1 VSEIEFRSVS
11 KSFGEKKVLKNLS
24 FLIRPGECFT
34 ILGPSGCGKTIV
46 VRLIAGFET
55 PDEGTIRIGTTTVAD
70 GSKGYALPPENR
82 NIGVVFQDYAVWPH
96 MTVLENVLYPL
107 KMQKVP
113 KEEAIQRAK
122 AAVRQVNMEGLEDR
136 LPYQLSGGQQQR
148 VALARALVSKPAI
161 LLLDEPLSN
170 LDANLR
176 EEMRFE
182 IKQLQKSTNSTLLYV
197 THDQEVAL
205 AISDRIA
212 VMNEKGEFQQI
223 GTPEEVY
230 DQPANPFVFRFLGIA
245 NFIPLRATDGKT
257 FLVSGG
263 KEFLSLPDPVQKEM
277 IAHKEVWKDGEKL
290 LAACRPMEVE
300 LSRTTGPLEGKVVR
314 KALLGPIIDYRID
327 IGGTIL
333 RAQLQTEEGSMK
345 DLLFEEGDSCRVG
358 FSRLLWFPG
367 NGEGEVA
374 NG

>member
-11 KSFGEKKVLKNLS
+11 KSFGKKQVLENLS

-55 PDEGTIRIGTTTVAD
+55 PDRGTIRIGTTTVAD

-107 KMQKVP
+107 RMQKVP

-122 AAVRQVNMEGLEDR
+122 MAIKQVNMEGLEDR

-182 IKQLQKSTNSTLLYV
+182 IKELQKSTNSTLLYV

-245 NFIPLRATDGKT
+245 NFIPVHVRDGKT
-257 FLVSGG
+257 YLTPSA
-263 KEFLSLPDPVQKEM
+263 KEFLPMPESVQKAKGM
-277 IAHKEVWKDGEKL
+277 SSGNF

-300 LSRTTGPLEGKVVR
+300 LSRANGPLEGKVVR

-327 IGGTIL
+327 LGGTIV

-345 DLLFEEGDSCRVG
+345 DLIFEEGDACRVG
-358 FSRLLWFPG
+358 FSRLLWFPK
-367 NGEGEVA
+367 NGEGEVTH
-374 NG
+374 G

>member
-1 VSEIEFRSVS
+1 MSEIEFRSVS
-11 KSFGEKKVLKNLS
+11 KSFGTKQVLKNLS
-24 FLIRPGECFT
+24 FRIHPGECFT
-34 ILGPSGCGKTIV
+34 ILGPSGCGKTIA

-55 PDEGTIRIGTTTVAD
+55 PDRGIIRIGSTIVAD

-96 MTVLENVLYPL
+96 MNVLENVLYPL
-107 KMQKVP
+107 RMQKVP
-113 KEEAIQRAK
+113 KEEALQRAR
-122 AAVRQVNMEGLEDR
+122 AAIKQVNMDGLEER

-182 IKQLQKSTNSTLLYV
+182 IKELQKSTNSTLLYV

-212 VMNEKGEFQQI
+212 VMNEKGEFQQV

-245 NFIPLRATDGKT
+245 NFIPVYVKEGKT
-257 FLVSGG
+257 FLTSNK
-263 KEFLSLPDPVQKEM
+263 KEFLPLPTKVQRE
-277 IAHKEVWKDGEKL
+277 DGIQAENL

-327 IGGTIL
+327 LGGTIV
-333 RAQLQTEEGSMK
+333 RAQLQTEEGSRK
-345 DLLFEEGDSCRVG
+345 NLIFEEGDSCGVT
-358 FSRLLWFPG
+358 FSRLLWFPR
-367 NGEGEVA
+367 NGEGE
-374 NG
+374 GTHG

>member
-1 VSEIEFRSVS
+1 MSEIEFRSVS
-11 KSFGEKKVLKNLS
+11 KSFRTKKVLENLS
-24 FLIRPGECFT
+24 FTIRPGECFT

-55 PDEGTIRIGTTTVAD
+55 PDRGTIRIGTTTVAD

-107 KMQKVP
+107 RMQKVP
-113 KEEAIQRAK
+113 KEEALQRAK
-122 AAVRQVNMEGLEDR
+122 MAIQQVNMEGLEDR

-182 IKQLQKSTNSTLLYV
+182 IKELQKSTNSTLLYV

-212 VMNEKGEFQQI
+212 VMNEKGEFQQV

-245 NFIPLRATDGKT
+245 NFIPVHARDGKT
-257 FLVSGG
+257 FLASSA
-263 KEFLSLPDPVQKEM
+263 KEFLPLPDTVQKAEGTSSG
-277 IAHKEVWKDGEKL
+277 KF

-300 LSRTTGPLEGKVVR
+300 LSHTSGPLEGKVVR

-327 IGGTIL
+327 LGGTVV

-345 DLLFEEGDSCRVG
+345 GLIFEEGDSCRVG

-367 NGEGEVA
+367 NGEGEVTH
-374 NG
+374 G

>member
-1 VSEIEFRSVS
+1 MSEIEFRSVS
-11 KSFGEKKVLKNLS
+11 KSFGEKQVLENLS

-55 PDEGTIRIGTTTVAD
+55 PDKGTIRIGTTTVAD
-70 GSKGYALPPENR
+70 GSKGFALPPENR

-96 MTVLENVLYPL
+96 MTVLENILYPL
-107 KMQKVP
+107 RMQKVP
-113 KEEAIQRAK
+113 KEEALQRAK
-122 AAVRQVNMEGLEDR
+122 VAVKQVNMEGLEDR

-182 IKQLQKSTNSTLLYV
+182 IKELQRSTSSTLLYV

-212 VMNEKGEFQQI
+212 VMNEKGQFQQV

-245 NFIPLRATDGKT
+245 NFIPVHARDGKT
-257 FLVSGG
+257 FLASGG
-263 KEFLSLPDPVQKEM
+263 KEFIPIPASMQKDE
-277 IAHKEVWKDGEKL
+277 ENRSGNY

-345 DLLFEEGDSCRVG
+345 DLIFEEGDLCRVG
-358 FSRLLWFPG
+358 FSRLLWFPQKA
-367 NGEGEVA
+367 EGEVTH
-374 NG
+374 G